1 MAKEN
6 NFDKIVPHDIFIS
19 GDLKVLICYMLTSL
33 NEAVPITETAQL
45 FHYEG
50 IANYFDTQ
58 TAIYELE
65 KEGYIVRKE
74 NNTDMIFVTEKGTFL
89 SDTLKDSVS
98 LILRDKVYTA
108 VVKMLTR
115 YKAERDTDI
124 EITKEK
130 SGYFLTYKVLGD
142 EEPVLS
148 FSLMLPNMSQ
158 ATALKE
164 QIIKNPK
171 YYCDSLINLLTEN
184 IQLEEKSE
192 G

>member
-6 NFDKIVPHDIFIS
+6 NFDKIVPEDIFLS
-19 GDLKVLICYMLTSL
+19 GDLKVLICYLLTAL
-33 NEAVPITETAQL
+33 NEAIPITETAQL

-65 KEGYIVRKE
+65 KEGYIVKNE
-74 NNTDMIFVTEKGTFL
+74 KNKDMISATENGNML

-98 LILRDKVYTA
+98 LILRDKIYTA

-115 YKAERDTDI
+115 FKAERDTDI

-130 SGYFLTYKVLGD
+130 SGYLLTYKVLGG
-142 EEPVLS
+142 EEPVIS

-164 QIIKNPK
+164 QILKNPK

-184 IQLEEKSE
+184 IPLEEKSE
-192 G
+192 V

>member
-65 KEGYIVRKE
+65 KEGYIVRNE

-124 EITKEK
+124 EITRSFIQSYASEYVTSNGTQRADYKK
-130 SGYFLTYKVLGD
+130 SQILLRLPYKSAYRKYTVRRKKRGLNYVKTYW
-142 EEPVLS
+142 S
-148 FSLMLPNMSQ
+148 
-158 ATALKE
+158 
-164 QIIKNPK
+164 
-171 YYCDSLINLLTEN
+171 
-184 IQLEEKSE
+184 
-192 G
+192 

>member
-1 MAKEN
+1 MAKDN
-6 NFDKIVPHDIFIS
+6 NFDKIVPHDMFLS

-33 NEAVPITETAQL
+33 KEAVPITETAQL

-65 KEGYIVRKE
+65 KEGYIVKSE
-74 NNTDMIFVTEKGTFL
+74 NNGEMVFATEKGNML
-89 SDTLKDSVS
+89 SNTLKDSVS

-108 VVKMLTR
+108 VVKMLVR

-124 EITKEK
+124 EITKDK
-130 SGYFLTYKVLGD
+130 SGYLLTYKVLGD
-142 EEPVLS
+142 EKPVLS

-164 QIIKNPK
+164 QILKNPK
-171 YYCDSLINLLTEN
+171 YYCDSLINLLTEK
-184 IQLEEKSE
+184 IPLEVKSE